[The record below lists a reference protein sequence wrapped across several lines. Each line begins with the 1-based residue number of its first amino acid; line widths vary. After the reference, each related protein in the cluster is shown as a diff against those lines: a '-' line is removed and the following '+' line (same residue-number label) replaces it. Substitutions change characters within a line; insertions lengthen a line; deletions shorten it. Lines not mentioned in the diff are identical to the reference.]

1 MIYVKLIIL
10 TKYSF
15 IEIVVRF
22 KSKINFLE
30 KKLPVPFYFERHT
43 SSGCL
48 LA

>member
-22 KSKINFLE
+22 KSKINFFE
-30 KKLPVPFYFERHT
+30 KKIT
-43 SSGCL
+43 SAFL
-48 LA
+48 FWKTYQ